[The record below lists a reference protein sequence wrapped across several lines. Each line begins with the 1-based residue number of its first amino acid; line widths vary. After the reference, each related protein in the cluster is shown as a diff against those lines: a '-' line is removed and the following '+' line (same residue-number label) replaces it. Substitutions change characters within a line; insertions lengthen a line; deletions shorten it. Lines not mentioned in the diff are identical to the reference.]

1 MILGIS
7 GRGSLRVGTNN
18 KLLFGISGLP
28 IGDGSRKFNYSSGI
42 EYVKSIGLDAMELLF
57 VRSVNVTNKNKDII
71 LKTKLAKDI
80 YLSAHGSHY
89 INLNSDE
96 SEKQEQSMVRIIKAM
111 EGLSEVKG
119 KSLIFHP
126 GYYLK
131 DSKEDTYNTIKKNLL
146 KLPYKGVDYRL
157 ETTGKRTQFGT
168 LEELVSLCKEV
179 SACKLCID
187 FSHIH
192 ARGNGSLKC
201 YDDFAKILKYV
212 LDELG
217 VGALEDMHIH
227 MGGINYNEKGER
239 NHLPL
244 VDSDFNYHAC
254 LKAIK
259 DFNVKECVI
268 LEGPLVEKDALLLKN
283 TYKEI

>member
-1 MILGIS
+1 MKKVNLKS
-7 GRGSLRVGTNN
+7 NANLD

-28 IGDGSRKFNYSSGI
+28 IGDGSLKFNYASGI
-42 EYVKSIGLDAMELLF
+42 EYVKLIGLDAMELLF
-57 VRSVNVTNKNKDII
+57 VRSVNVTPKNKSII
-71 LKTKLAKDI
+71 LKTKLENDV

-89 INLNSDE
+89 INLNADE
-96 SEKQEQSMVRIIKAM
+96 CEKQEQSMERIIKAM

-157 ETTGKRTQFGT
+157 ETTGKGTQFGT
-168 LEELVSLCKEV
+168 IDELVSLCKEV
-179 SACKLCID
+179 ASCKLCID

-192 ARGNGSLKC
+192 ARGNGSLKG
-201 YDDFAKILKYV
+201 YDDFAKILQYV

-217 VGALEDMHIH
+217 MSALEDLHIH
-227 MGGINYNEKGER
+227 MGGIDYNEKGER
-239 NHLPL
+239 KHLPL
-244 VDSDFNYHAC
+244 LDSDFNYQAC
-254 LKAIK
+254 LKALK
-259 DFNVKECVI
+259 DFKVKGCVI

-283 TYKEI
+283 TYKEM